1 MKFNYIF
8 VHFPIFFH
16 FINVYIR
23 VVVPIYKE
31 RLLTNEII
39 KTLIVAHWI
48 DFLKFL
54 FLFQLETTF

>member
-1 MKFNYIF
+1 M
-8 VHFPIFFH
+8 FH
-16 FINVYIR
+16 FKIAR
-23 VVVPIYKE
+23 VVIPIYKE

>member
-1 MKFNYIF
+1 MSS
-8 VHFPIFFH
+8 
-16 FINVYIR
+16 R

-31 RLLTNEII
+31 RLLANEII

-54 FLFQLETTF
+54 FLFQLETTFLQLIL

>member
-1 MKFNYIF
+1 MIKKKVQGRLYFKQIVVRRY
-8 VHFPIFFH
+8 
-16 FINVYIR
+16 R
-23 VVVPIYKE
+23 VVIPIYKE